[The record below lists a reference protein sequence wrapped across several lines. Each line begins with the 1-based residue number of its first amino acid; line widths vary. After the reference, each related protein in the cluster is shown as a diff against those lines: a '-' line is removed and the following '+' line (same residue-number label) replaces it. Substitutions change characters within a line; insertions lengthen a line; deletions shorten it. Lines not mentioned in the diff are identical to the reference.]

1 MSFIAAS
8 IVGFLSGI
16 LASMGL
22 GGGFVLVVYFAIFTD
37 FMQKGAQGIN
47 LLFFIPITVIAV
59 VIHIKNKLI
68 DIKTALV
75 CSAFGIAAVVAGFY
89 LAQNIDNEWLRKAF
103 AVFIIISG
111 LKDLFGKK
119 DKDKNITD
127 GQ

>member
-68 DIKTALV
+68 DIKTAIV
-75 CSAFGIAAVVAGFY
+75 CSVIGIPAVVAGFY
-89 LAQNIDNEWLRKAF
+89 LAQSTDNGWLRKGF
-103 AVFIIISG
+103 AVFIIIAG
-111 LKDLFGKK
+111 LKDLFSKSA
-119 DKDKNITD
+119 DKTD
-127 GQ
+127 SE

>member
-1 MSFIAAS
+1 MSFMSAS

-22 GGGFVLVVYFAIFTD
+22 GGGFVLVVYFALFTD
-37 FMQKGAQGIN
+37 FVQKGAQGIN

-59 VIHIKNKLI
+59 IIHIKNKLI
-68 DIKTALV
+68 DVKTALI
-75 CSAFGIAAVVAGFY
+75 CSAIGIPAVVGGFY

-111 LKDLFGKK
+111 FKDLFGKNK
-119 DKDKNITD
+119 TEKNNTD